1 MSLAMHPLP
10 ADPAELRSFT
20 VSLQAELA
28 RKDLEL
34 AANAA
39 EIHAKTL
46 HIEKLKM
53 QLATLRRARFGR
65 SSEKID
71 HEIEQLEL
79 LIGELEEDAA
89 AQDARAD
96 DVATKAT
103 PGSPAKPRAR
113 KQPVRQPHPPARK
126 HPPPQ
131 PLPEHLP
138 RETVTHEPACRCPG
152 CGGTTFSR
160 IGQDEREVLEYV
172 PSSFKVIRH
181 LRPKLSCRACET
193 IVQSPMP

>member
-10 ADPAELRSFT
+10 ADPAELRSFA

-79 LIGELEEDAA
+79 LISDLA
-89 AQDARAD
+89 AQDASARPG
-96 DVATKAT
+96 AT
-103 PGSPAKPRAR
+103 
-113 KQPVRQPHPPARK
+113 
-126 HPPPQ
+126 
-131 PLPEHLP
+131 
-138 RETVTHEPACRCPG
+138 EPAGP
-152 CGGTTFSR
+152 
-160 IGQDEREVLEYV
+160 DH
-172 PSSFKVIRH
+172 P
-181 LRPKLSCRACET
+181 
-193 IVQSPMP
+193 

>member
-10 ADPAELRSFT
+10 ADPVELRSFA
-20 VSLQAELA
+20 VSLQAELT

-46 HIEKLKM
+46 HIEKLKT

-79 LIGELEEDAA
+79 LIGALEEDAA
-89 AQDARAD
+89 AQNARAD
-96 DVATKAT
+96 DAAAKAA
-103 PGSPAKPRAR
+103 PGP
-113 KQPVRQPHPPARK
+113 
-126 HPPPQ
+126 
-131 PLPEHLP
+131 
-138 RETVTHEPACRCPG
+138 
-152 CGGTTFSR
+152 
-160 IGQDEREVLEYV
+160 
-172 PSSFKVIRH
+172 
-181 LRPKLSCRACET
+181 
-193 IVQSPMP
+193 

>member
-10 ADPAELRSFT
+10 ADPAELRSFA

-89 AQDARAD
+89 PRDARAD
-96 DVATKAT
+96 DVA
-103 PGSPAKPRAR
+103 KPD
-113 KQPVRQPHPPARK
+113 PVPPARPRPRK
-126 HPPPQ
+126 KPAPQ
-131 PLPEHLP
+131 PLPDHLP
-138 RETVTHEPACRCPG
+138 RETITHEP
-152 CGGTTFSR
+152 
-160 IGQDEREVLEYV
+160 
-172 PSSFKVIRH
+172 
-181 LRPKLSCRACET
+181 
-193 IVQSPMP
+193 

>member
-10 ADPAELRSFT
+10 ADPAELRGFA

-65 SSEKID
+65 SSEKLD
-71 HEIEQLEL
+71 GEIEQLEL
-79 LIGELEEDAA
+79 VIGELEEDAA
-89 AQDARAD
+89 AQAARPDGAP
-96 DVATKAT
+96 AKAT
-103 PGSPAKPRAR
+103 PAPPAGPRAR
-113 KQPVRQPHPPARK
+113 KHPVR
-126 HPPPQ
+126 Q
-131 PLPEHLP
+131 PLPEH
-138 RETVTHEPACRCPG
+138 
-152 CGGTTFSR
+152 
-160 IGQDEREVLEYV
+160 
-172 PSSFKVIRH
+172 
-181 LRPKLSCRACET
+181 
-193 IVQSPMP
+193 